1 MAQKTEF
8 MELHGTV
15 LEGDYKGLN
24 VYRWNESSFVITEG
38 RISRGP
44 GADNWSIVQEITKET
59 VERYQVLSSYGQ
71 DNSFVGMLHNRFV
84 GGTAN
89 HQMAIYFK
97 NEKKCIIEIY
107 YDAAFNDIQRVLF
120 TL

>member
-1 MAQKTEF
+1 MAQKTEY

-15 LEGDYKGLN
+15 IEGDYKGLN
-24 VYRWNESSFVITEG
+24 VYRWDDNSFIITKG

-44 GADNWSIVQEITKET
+44 NADKWSTVKEISKKT

-71 DNSFVGMLHNRFV
+71 NNSFMGMLHNRMV

-89 HQMAIYFK
+89 HQIAIYFK
-97 NEKKCIIEIY
+97 NGKKCIIQLF
-107 YDAAFNDIQRVLF
+107 YDAPFNDLQRILFVL
-120 TL
+120 